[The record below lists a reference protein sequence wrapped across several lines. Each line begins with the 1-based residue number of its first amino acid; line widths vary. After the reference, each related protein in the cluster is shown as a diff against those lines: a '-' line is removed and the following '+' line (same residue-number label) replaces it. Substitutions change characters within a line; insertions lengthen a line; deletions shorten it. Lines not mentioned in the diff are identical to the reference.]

1 MNFKRFLINLKKKK
15 ILLLGDFFLDQFIY
29 GSSSRLSPEAPVPI
43 INPEKSIFSLGG
55 AGNVLLNLRN
65 IKMNVMPVSLIGLD
79 SNSKMILNILKS
91 RNVSTDFFLKDKDIK
106 GILKQR
112 FVIKNQH
119 VLRVDYEELN
129 FKIINRNINKF
140 KSIIKK
146 LVKEYDLLLVSDY
159 GKGSLNSDLI
169 KYSIDL
175 FNNEKKISIIDPRK
189 KFNNYSAYSSATF
202 ITPNLNEVRNLYP
215 NLENID
221 KEIIVAA
228 KKIIK
233 EYSIKNIIIKRGEKG
248 LTFVNNLNI
257 NHLKSVA
264 REVYDVSGA
273 GDTII
278 ACFAAGILGGLTVK
292 ESLKLSNRCAA
303 YVISLIGTQPISF
316 DKFSNFFKKL

>member
-1 MNFKRFLINLKKKK
+1 MLANCFYKKTSFDIDFIKHAIKNIDFLIPKHKNGLY
-15 ILLLGDFFLDQFIY
+15 IMNEIYSGD
-29 GSSSRLSPEAPVPI
+29 LSPELVT
-43 INPEKSIFSLGG
+43 F
-55 AGNVLLNLRN
+55 
-65 IKMNVMPVSLIGLD
+65 
-79 SNSKMILNILKS
+79 
-91 RNVSTDFFLKDKDIK
+91 
-106 GILKQR
+106 
-112 FVIKNQH
+112 IKNFAKSDMNLQQFLITH
-119 VLRVDYEELN
+119 FIEP
-129 FKIINRNINKF
+129 NRMF
-140 KSIIKK
+140 YR
-146 LVKEYDLLLVSDY
+146 L
-159 GKGSLNSDLI
+159 LI
-169 KYSIDL
+169 KNIPKSDKINLFYQKNKLNTKIPTWLIDSKYINNQIDL

-189 KFNNYSAYSSATF
+189 KFNNYSAYSYATF

-316 DKFSNFFKKL
+316 DKFSDFFKKL